1 METGFR
7 VEKGFR
13 AKTTS
18 TCEEVREV
26 YHQYAVVLENL
37 WTLHNMG
44 GARRRGLPLD
54 GMSRPLV
61 RAREFNADFSYF
73 LVSASG
79 PGPP

>member
-44 GARRRGLPLD
+44 EARRRGLPLD
-54 GMSRPLV
+54 GMS
-61 RAREFNADFSYF
+61 
-73 LVSASG
+73 
-79 PGPP
+79 